1 MDDNKIARGVYF
13 LANNQVFDQV
23 IAFLRSFR
31 IHNPS
36 IPLCLIPFDSEFDR
50 IAALKDTYSFSI
62 FDDPALL
69 ASCDSISVKFHGR
82 VIGAYRKLVV
92 WEGIFETFAY
102 IDVDTVVLDSVDFA
116 FDHLKYG
123 PYIASHSNLASIR
136 RWVWKDDV
144 YTTHLLTSPQ
154 IAYAANTGF
163 FASVRGLLPMKH
175 ALAKVNAALELKDHM
190 ELHCMEQP
198 FLNYLVV
205 TSGYSYTSLLVLRL
219 KGISPTAKLEWWGGQ
234 EGATVDNGKLQPQS
248 GEPIFLVHWAGI
260 WQEARAAGKDLP
272 YQALWDFYRRPEIPA
287 DVFTTDRRVPDA
299 ANP

>member
-1 MDDNKIARGVYF
+1 MDDIKIARGVYF
-13 LANNQVFDQV
+13 LANNRVFEQV

-31 IHNPS
+31 THNPT
-36 IPLCLIPFDSEFDR
+36 IPLCLIPFDSDFDR

-69 ASCDSISVKFHGR
+69 ASCDAISEKFHGR
-82 VIGAYRKLVV
+82 VIGAYRKLVA
-92 WEGIFETFAY
+92 WEGKFETFAY

-123 PYIASHSNLASIR
+123 PYMASHSNIEAIR
-136 RWVWKDDV
+136 RWVWKDNV
-144 YTTHLLTSPQ
+144 HATHLLTPPQ

-163 FASVRGLLPMKH
+163 FVSVRGLFPMKH
-175 ALAKVNAALELKDHM
+175 ALAKVNAALELKDCM

-205 TSGYSYTSLLVLRL
+205 TSGYSYASLLTLRL
-219 KGISPTAKLEWWGGQ
+219 MGIAPTAKLEWWGGQ
-234 EGATVDNGKLQPQS
+234 EGATVDNGKLYPPG

-260 WQEARAAGKDLP
+260 WQEASASGKSLP

-287 DVFTTDRRVPDA
+287 DIFTT
-299 ANP
+299 NP